1 MILNVLVTDHVGSF
15 WYKQPK
21 LILCLLIFK
30 WCLEITIAEEKD
42 FPVKMAELVNL
53 MDHAHVHYLT
63 VDLIVLLT
71 QVNHVIIKWKTKLS
85 PCLKSSEIQNK
96 NITLS
101 EKFQNSIEK
110 SYQEANSILLAH
122 IHDRSFSWFETRTS
136 IKSGGVKLVN
146 KVSPLTYNRTNNGA
160 I

>member
-1 MILNVLVTDHVGSF
+1 M
-15 WYKQPK
+15 K
-21 LILCLLIFK
+21 
-30 WCLEITIAEEKD
+30 
-42 FPVKMAELVNL
+42 
-53 MDHAHVHYLT
+53 
-63 VDLIVLLT
+63 
-71 QVNHVIIKWKTKLS
+71 
-85 PCLKSSEIQNK
+85 NK
-96 NITLS
+96 IITLS

>member
-101 EKFQNSIEK
+101 EKFRNPKQKYHPIWKVPK
-110 SYQEANSILLAH
+110 SNRKIVSRGKFDTPCTHTWPLIFLVWNTH
-122 IHDRSFSWFETRTS
+122 FNKKRRGKTS
-136 IKSGGVKLVN
+136 E
-146 KVSPLTYNRTNNGA
+146 
-160 I
+160 